1 MFDMFGGRRH
11 HQQQPCWNKMI
22 PWLFKTIHKEQIII
36 KKTKICNEK
45 KKKNGRK
52 LSHGTA
58 VWVLF
63 EYLYIDLIIYLNSES
78 AFLGNTS

>member
-1 MFDMFGGRRH
+1 MFGGRRH
-11 HQQQPCWNKMI
+11 QQQQPCWNKMI

-36 KKTKICNEK
+36 KKTKIYNE

-58 VWVLF
+58 V
-63 EYLYIDLIIYLNSES
+63 
-78 AFLGNTS
+78 